1 MIKHEIVNQD
11 TVFSG
16 SAIEIVE
23 TMRNQA
29 YFERG
34 IDLDIYLNHL
44 TDLILQTSGVEIT
57 LEGDTTQDRTEEF
70 VQALIKGGF
79 FKEA

>member
-11 TVFSG
+11 TVFTG
-16 SAIEIVE
+16 SAVEILE
-23 TMRNQA
+23 TMRSQA

-34 IDLDIYLNHL
+34 IDLGIYLNHL
-44 TDLILQTSGVEIT
+44 TDLILQTSGVEIAI
-57 LEGDTTQDRTEEF
+57 EGETIEERAEVF
-70 VQALIKGGF
+70 VRALIDSGF